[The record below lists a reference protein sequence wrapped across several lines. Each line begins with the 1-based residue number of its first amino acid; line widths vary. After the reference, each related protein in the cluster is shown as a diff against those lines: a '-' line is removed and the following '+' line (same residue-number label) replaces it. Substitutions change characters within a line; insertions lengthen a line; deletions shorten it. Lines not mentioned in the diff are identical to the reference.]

1 MHASSIS
8 LNEPQA
14 AALIEGVEDR
24 SPVSGLTHT
33 FYNYPARFSPSF
45 ARAAIK
51 AFTEPDDLVFDPF
64 MGGGTS
70 LVEACSLHRHS
81 IGTDISALATFVSKV
96 KTTILFDHDIEV
108 LRGWGEEVVQNLNLH
123 RAPIRPFD
131 WIELGYQ
138 KNINDKY
145 TWPIRKIIELAL
157 AQLDRL
163 HKVRQRQFARCA
175 ILKTAQWAL
184 DRRSDVPSAGSF
196 RKQFQLSLEKM
207 LEGAVDFANT
217 VRPGSPEAYC
227 LNRSVI
233 GVDEDNDIQRMPAP
247 KLILTSP
254 PYPGVHVLYHR
265 WQVKSTRETPA
276 PFWIAD
282 CLDGDGSAYY
292 TFGDRKQQQLD
303 GYYNQLSA
311 AFGSLARISNED
323 TLIVQ
328 MVAFSNP
335 SWQLTRYLQ
344 VMQEAGLREVI
355 MPQIANGADGRV
367 WREVPNR
374 KWYARN
380 RGETS
385 SSKEVVLFHRKA
397 DNPR

>member
-1 MHASSIS
+1 MSASSII
-8 LNEPQA
+8 LNEQQA
-14 AALIEGVEDR
+14 AALIKGVGDR

-33 FYNYPARFSPSF
+33 FYNYPARFSPLF
-45 ARAAIK
+45 ARATIN
-51 AFTEPDDLVFDPF
+51 AFTQPDDLVFDPF

-70 LVEACSLHRHS
+70 LVEACSLHRYS
-81 IGTDISALATFVSKV
+81 IGTDISSLATFISEV
-96 KTTILFDHDIEV
+96 KTTVLSDYDVES
-108 LRGWGEEVVQNLNLH
+108 LRGWGEETVQNLNLH
-123 RAPIRPFD
+123 RVPIRPFE

-138 KNINDKY
+138 KNINDKH

-157 AQLDRL
+157 AQLDGLNRI
-163 HKVRQRQFARCA
+163 RQRQFARCA

-196 RKQFQLSLEKM
+196 RKQFQLFLEKM
-207 LEGAVDFANT
+207 LEGAVDFANST
-217 VRPGSPEAYC
+217 RPGSPEAYC

-233 GVDEDNDIQRMPAP
+233 GVDEDRNIQGMPAP

-265 WQVKSTRETPA
+265 WQVNSARETPA

-303 GYYNQLSA
+303 GYYSQLLA
-311 AFGSLARISNED
+311 AFNSLARISSEA

-328 MVAFSNP
+328 MVAFSNT

-344 VMQEAGLREVI
+344 VMQEAGLREVLL
-355 MPQIANGADGRV
+355 PQIANGADGRV